1 MGVEHHGTRH
11 RAPMDPIL
19 ETLRHIPPSTIG
31 HFLDEGFLDIEIRP
45 IFRPI
50 ALVGRALTIS
60 APPRDNG
67 IYRRALRESHP
78 GDVLVIH
85 RGGDQRHA
93 SFGGNLGLA
102 TKNCGIAGVVLDG
115 PVTDLAELTEI
126 KLPVFAL
133 GVSALTTRRLDL
145 GGTIGEPIICGG
157 VNVAAGDY
165 VVADD
170 DGVLIIP
177 ASRIEAVVEQGRIAR
192 QREKETWRLLSEC
205 KTLDDLDAIRRKA

>member
-1 MGVEHHGTRH
+1 
-11 RAPMDPIL
+11 MDPIL
-19 ETLRHIPPSTIG
+19 ETLKHIPPSTLG

-50 ALVGRALTIS
+50 ALVGRAFTIS

-67 IYRRALRESHP
+67 IYRRALRECQP

-85 RGGDQRHA
+85 RGGDLRHA

-102 TKNCGIAGVVLDG
+102 AKNCGIAGAVLDG
-115 PVTDLAELTEI
+115 PVTDLVELTEI
-126 KLPVFAL
+126 RLPVFAR

-145 GGTIGEPIICGG
+145 GGTIGEPIVCGG
-157 VNVAAGDY
+157 VHVAHGDY

-177 ASRIEAVVEQGRIAR
+177 ASRIEAVLEQGRAAR
-192 QREKETWRLLSEC
+192 QREKETWQWLSEG
-205 KTLDDLDAIRRKA
+205 KTLDDLDAIRRKT